1 MPLLLN
7 YYRTVAKIQIT
18 EQKGH
23 QTMKIDFFNTNYP
36 QLSNIY
42 YDYTTID
49 EYQKHP
55 IVEYVE
61 PFTSNAINE
70 AVELLKQG
78 KELKAIDTLTEC
90 AVTYEQ
96 SGFILGF
103 SLAMQFIKESTAH
116 MQNT

>member
-1 MPLLLN
+1 MKKDFFDEHYP
-7 YYRTVAKIQIT
+7 QIT
-18 EQKGH
+18 H
-23 QTMKIDFFNTNYP
+23 M
-36 QLSNIY
+36 Y
-42 YDYTTID
+42 YDYTTSD

-78 KELKAIDTLTEC
+78 KELKANDTLTEC